1 MYWIQFEAQ
10 LVLALVFTWSAAAKL
25 FSPATF
31 TTLKRSVAVLA
42 RVPGPWSSW
51 APHALVTAEAALAGG
66 LLVPAAAKVSLAL
79 AILLLTVFTVVL
91 RRAVSRAVP
100 VPCGCFGPSN
110 RPVGRVQLFRNAA
123 LLTIALSGLA
133 AGMTAPPHGPV
144 PVPVAGVAL
153 CLWAALTLAICF
165 ALWDEFAGL
174 LAPAASGHR

>member
-31 TTLKRSVAVLA
+31 TTLRRSVAVLV
-42 RVPGPWSSW
+42 RVPEPWSSRV
-51 APHALVTAEAALAGG
+51 PHALVAAEAALAGG
-66 LLVPAAAKVSLAL
+66 LLVPATAKVSLAL
-79 AILLLTVFTVVL
+79 AVLLLTVFTGVL

-100 VPCGCFGPSN
+100 VPCGCFGPSD
-110 RPVGRVQLFRNAA
+110 RPVGRAQLVRNAA
-123 LLTIALSGLA
+123 LLTIALAGLA
-133 AGMTAPPHGPV
+133 AAMTAPPHG

-165 ALWDEFAGL
+165 ALWDELAAL